1 MNDCCKSDENP
12 GIVKRLLNGL
22 TVLILIALALFGVAM
37 IFIQ

>member
-1 MNDCCKSDENP
+1 MKDCCKPDDIP
-12 GIVKRLLNGL
+12 GIVKHLYNGL